1 MQSVLSIAGSDPTG
15 GAGIQADCQVFAA
28 FGVHG
33 AAVPTALTLQDGLR
47 VKRVLPVFPSLVLDQ
62 LRAVLAALRPSAIK
76 IGMLAS
82 DDVVRNVLLA
92 LAPHPEIP
100 VVIDPVLAASD
111 GTPLLERR
119 AHGSLRALIDGRA
132 LLTPN
137 WPEAEILV
145 DAKLATRAEG
155 EAAARALLVRHRLG
169 AVLLKGGHLEGDASD
184 LFVRWRDDGGVETRH
199 GGGVGSAGTRAAG
212 DREARGNQSGAAI
225 VAEWLPGERLPGAP
239 VHGTGCALS
248 AAIAAG
254 LARGET
260 TRGAVVAARRYVRE
274 GIRRAAT
281 MPNGARIL
289 AFR

>member
-15 GAGIQADCQVFAA
+15 GAGFQADCQVAA
-28 FGVHG
+28 ALGVHA
-33 AAVPTALTLQDGLR
+33 AAVPTALTIQDGLR
-47 VKRVLPVFPSLVLDQ
+47 VKRVLPVFPTLVLEQ
-62 LRAVLAALRPSAIK
+62 LRATLEALRPDAIK

-92 LAPHPEIP
+92 LAPWPAIP

-111 GTPLLERR
+111 GTLLLERR
-119 AHGSLRALIDGRA
+119 AYGALRDLFHGRT

-137 WPEAEILV
+137 WPEAEIL
-145 DAKLATRAEG
+145 LETTLPRRADG
-155 EAAARALLVRHRLG
+155 EAAARELLVRHDLE

-184 LFVRWRDDGGVETRH
+184 LLVRRVDRGGP
-199 GGGVGSAGTRAAG
+199 S
-212 DREARGNQSGAAI
+212 SGAAGGTSGADGERKRGEI
-225 VAEWLPGERLPGAP
+225 VAEWLPGERIPGPA

-248 AAIAAG
+248 AAIAAH

-260 TRGAVVAARRYVRE
+260 VKGAVVASRRYVRE
-274 GIRRAAT
+274 AIRRAHAL
-281 MPNGARIL
+281 PNGARLL

>member
-15 GAGIQADCQVFAA
+15 GAGLQADCQVLAA
-28 FGVHG
+28 FGVHA
-33 AAVPTALTLQDGLR
+33 AAVPTALTIQDGLR
-47 VKRVLPVFPSLVLDQ
+47 VTRVLPVFPSLILDQ
-62 LRAVLAALRPSAIK
+62 LRAVLAALRPDAIK

-92 LAPHPEIP
+92 LAPHPGIP

-111 GTPLLERR
+111 GTLLLERR
-119 AHGSLRALIDGRA
+119 AYGSLRDLIQGRCV
-132 LLTPN
+132 LTPN
-137 WPEAEILV
+137 WPEAGILA
-145 DAKLATRAEG
+145 DAKLATRADG
-155 EAAARALLVRHRLG
+155 EAAARALLDRHALE

-184 LFVRWRDDGGVETRH
+184 LLVRHVGGA
-199 GGGVGSAGTRAAG
+199 GGGRV
-212 DREARGNQSGAAI
+212 
-225 VAEWLPGERLPGAP
+225 VAEWLPGERIPGAP

-260 TRGAVVAARRYVRE
+260 VRSAVVGARRYVRE
-274 GIRRAAT
+274 AIRRARAL
-281 MPNGARIL
+281 PSGARVL

>member
-15 GAGIQADCQVFAA
+15 GAGLQADCQVAA
-28 FGVHG
+28 ALGVHA
-33 AAVPTALTLQDGLR
+33 AAVPTALTIQDGLR
-47 VKRVLPVFPSLVLDQ
+47 VKRVLPVFPTLVLEQ
-62 LRAVLAALRPSAIK
+62 LRATLEALRPGAIK

-92 LAPHPEIP
+92 LAPWPGIP

-119 AHGSLRALIDGRA
+119 AYGSLRDLLRGRT

-137 WPEAEILV
+137 WPEAEIL
-145 DAKLATRAEG
+145 LGTSLPRRADG
-155 EAAARALLVRHRLG
+155 EAAARELLARHDLE

-184 LFVRWRDDGGVETRH
+184 LLVRRRD
-199 GGGVGSAGTRAAG
+199 AGAG
-212 DREARGNQSGAAI
+212 RSE
-225 VAEWLPGERLPGAP
+225 VVVEWLPGERLPGPP

-248 AAIAAG
+248 AAIAAH

-260 TRGAVVAARRYVRE
+260 VHGAVVAARRFVRDA
-274 GIRRAAT
+274 IRRAHT
-281 MPNGARIL
+281 LPNGARLL

>member
-1 MQSVLSIAGSDPTG
+1 MPSLLSIAGSDPTG
-15 GAGIQADCQVFAA
+15 GAGLQADLQVAAA

-47 VKRVLPVFPSLVLDQ
+47 VRRVLPVFPTLVLEQ
-62 LRAVLAALRPSAIK
+62 IRSTLEAVRPDAIK
-76 IGMLAS
+76 LGMLAS

-111 GTPLLERR
+111 GTALLERR
-119 AHGSLRALIDGRA
+119 AYPALRDLFYGRC

-137 WPEAEILV
+137 WPEAETLI
-145 DAKLATRAEG
+145 DAKLSSRSDG
-155 EAAARALLVRHRLG
+155 EQAARALLERHALE
-169 AVLLKGGHLEGDASD
+169 AVLLKGGHLPGDDVSD
-184 LFVRWRDDGGVETRH
+184 LLVRRRPGGEV
-199 GGGVGSAGTRAAG
+199 V
-212 DREARGNQSGAAI
+212 
-225 VAEWLPGERLPGAP
+225 VEWLTGQRLEGPA

-254 LARGET
+254 IARGET
-260 TRGAVVAARRYVRE
+260 VKGAVVAGRRYVRE
-274 GIRRAAT
+274 AIRRAHTLA
-281 MPNGARIL
+281 NGARLL

>member
-1 MQSVLSIAGSDPTG
+1 MHSVLSIAGSDPTG
-15 GAGIQADCQVFAA
+15 GAGIQADCQVAA
-28 FGVHG
+28 AYGVHA
-33 AAVPTALTLQDGLR
+33 AAVPTALTIQDGLG
-47 VKRVLPVFPSLVLDQ
+47 VKRVLPVFPTLVLEQ
-62 LRAVLAALRPSAIK
+62 LRATLEAVRPSAIK

-92 LAPHPEIP
+92 LAPWPDVP

-119 AHGSLRALIDGRA
+119 AYGSLKSLFHGRC

-137 WPEAEILV
+137 WPEAEIL
-145 DAKLATRAEG
+145 LETSLPRRADG
-155 EAAARALLVRHRLG
+155 EAAARELLLRHDLD
-169 AVLLKGGHLEGDASD
+169 AVLLKGGHLDGDASD
-184 LFVRWRDDGGVETRH
+184 LLVRRVDRGARGEAARRA
-199 GGGVGSAGTRAAG
+199 GSAAG
-212 DREARGNQSGAAI
+212 IGAERSGEKVEI
-225 VAEWLPGERLPGAP
+225 VATWLAGERLPGKP

-260 TRGAVVAARRYVRE
+260 ILGAVVAARRFVRE
-274 GIRRAAT
+274 AIRRAHT
-281 MPNGARIL
+281 LPNGARVL

>member
-15 GAGIQADCQVFAA
+15 GAGFQADCQVAAA

-33 AAVPTALTLQDGLR
+33 AAVPTALTIQDGLR
-47 VKRVLPVFPSLVLDQ
+47 VKRVLPVFPTLVLEQ
-62 LRAVLAALRPSAIK
+62 LRATLEALRPNAIK

-82 DDVVRNVLLA
+82 DDIVRNVLLA
-92 LAPHPEIP
+92 LAPWPGIP

-111 GTPLLERR
+111 GTLLLERR
-119 AHGSLRALIDGRA
+119 AYGALRDLFRGRT

-137 WPEAEILV
+137 WPEAEIL
-145 DAKLATRAEG
+145 LETTLPRRADG
-155 EAAARALLVRHRLG
+155 EAAARELLRRHDLE

-184 LFVRWRDDGGVETRH
+184 LLVRRVDRGEAGATDGADGD
-199 GGGVGSAGTRAAG
+199 ARA
-212 DREARGNQSGAAI
+212 EARRGEI
-225 VAEWLPGERLPGAP
+225 VAEWLPGERLPGPP

-248 AAIAAG
+248 AAIAAN

-260 TRGAVVAARRYVRE
+260 LTGAVVAARRYVRE
-274 GIRRAAT
+274 AIRRAHT
-281 MPNGARIL
+281 LPNGARVL